1 MKSAMG
7 LFLISFAFFPLF
19 FSCSFNYGNE
29 VFENKLIPELV
40 LTDVKASRYKDA
52 RLSLLL
58 SADKLEMY
66 DSDQIWAG
74 EKVSFLQY
82 ASDGSGTLEA
92 EGQAGIL
99 LVDDASDVYSLGE
112 NTTFHSIKDNL
123 VFSADDLRWTK
134 QTHRLSSP
142 VDGKV
147 EVEKSDGSK
156 ISGTGFFA
164 DTLARVY
171 EFSKPVTG
179 TLVNGNTT
187 P

>member
-1 MKSAMG
+1 MKSAIG
-7 LFLISFAFFPLF
+7 PFLISFALFPLF
-19 FSCSFNYGNE
+19 SSCSFNYGNDA
-29 VFENKLIPELV
+29 FENKMIPELV
-40 LTDVKASRYKDA
+40 LNNVKASRYTDA
-52 RLSLLL
+52 RLSLVLL
-58 SADKLEMY
+58 ADKIEMY

-74 EKVSFLQY
+74 EKVSFMQY

-92 EGQAGIL
+92 EGQAGLL
-99 LVDDASDVYSLGE
+99 LVDDASDVYTLGE

-123 VFSADDLRWTK
+123 FFRAEDLRWTK

-142 VDGKV
+142 VNGKV

-164 DTLARVY
+164 DTLAREY